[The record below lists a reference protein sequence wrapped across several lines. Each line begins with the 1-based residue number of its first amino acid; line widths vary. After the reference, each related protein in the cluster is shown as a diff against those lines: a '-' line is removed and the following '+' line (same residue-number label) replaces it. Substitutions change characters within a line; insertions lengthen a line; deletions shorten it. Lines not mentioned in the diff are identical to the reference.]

1 MTVKDA
7 FVNNPIKAILA
18 SSGSVI
24 AIVAAL
30 FTVDARYAHAADVE
44 KDKVQTQRIIQQT
57 SATLRKQMLEDK
69 LFELDVKQASAKDQ
83 KLAPAESAMKERY
96 ERQLREITAVERE
109 LAAGKTSK

>member
-7 FVNNPIKAILA
+7 FVNNPVKAILA

-44 KDKVQTQRIIQQT
+44 KDKQQTQRVIQET
-57 SATLRKQMLEDK
+57 TLELRKQMLEDK
-69 LFELDVKQASAKDQ
+69 LFELDVKQAQSPNNRLTPVDAA
-83 KLAPAESAMKERY
+83 LKERY
-96 ERQLREITAVERE
+96 QRQIGEIARRQQNI
-109 LAAGKTSK
+109 K

>member
-7 FVNNPIKAILA
+7 FVNNPVKAIMA

-44 KDKVQTQRIIQQT
+44 KDKQQTQRVIQET
-57 SATLRKQMLEDK
+57 TLELRKQMLEDK
-69 LFELDVKQASAKDQ
+69 LFELDVKQAQSPNNRLTPVDAA
-83 KLAPAESAMKERY
+83 LKERY
-96 ERQLREITAVERE
+96 QRQIGEIARRQQNV
-109 LAAGKTSK
+109 K